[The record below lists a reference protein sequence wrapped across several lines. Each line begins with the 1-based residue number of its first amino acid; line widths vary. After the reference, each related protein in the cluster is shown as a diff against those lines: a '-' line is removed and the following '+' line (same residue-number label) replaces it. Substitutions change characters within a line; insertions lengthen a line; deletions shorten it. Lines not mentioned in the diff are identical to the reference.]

1 MSNDIAITS
10 QPGATVGT
18 AAAIFSPEGMD
29 RLVRFATLMA
39 DSKATVPAH
48 LAGKPADCLA
58 VTMQAAQWGMNPFAV
73 AQKTHVVN
81 GTLGYEAQLVNAVVS
96 SSNLLATRLN
106 YRWDGDWSKVNGK
119 SDKSPS
125 LTVTVWATLK
135 GESEPRELTISMAQ
149 AGVRNS
155 PLWEQDPRQQLA
167 YLCVKRWA
175 RLNAPDVLLGVYTPD
190 ELQETAPRVERDI
203 TPTPATASGMN
214 KLINSKPEQH
224 QEEKPKSSDDRDPDE
239 MLMSFTDAAGK
250 AESVEKLDLIFN
262 GGVWPDGKK
271 RPGAK
276 DALSGK
282 WLEMAE
288 DVYNVRRNELNE
300 VPMYHHR
307 GAAAPHLQPREV
319 FMKGAFGKKELLAVV
334 PLSWS
339 TIDRLEQAGEFPSR
353 FWITDRRCAWDQSEV
368 EAWLDKRKAASP
380 ATFTGKKPPVDRR
393 VYRPVSAA
401 A

>member
-1 MSNDIAITS
+1 MSNDITITS

-39 DSKATVPAH
+39 DSKATVPVH

-96 SSNLLATRLN
+96 SSNLLSTRLN

-125 LTVTVWATLK
+125 LTVTVSAVLK
-135 GESEPRELTISMAQ
+135 GEAEPRELTISMAQ

-175 RLNAPDVLLGVYTPD
+175 RLHAPDVLLGVYTPD

-203 TPTPATASGMN
+203 TPPARNAAGMN
-214 KLINSKPEQH
+214 SLINAKPDQ
-224 QEEKPKSSDDRDPDE
+224 QPEERTRKSDARDPDE
-239 MLMSFTDAAGK
+239 MLTAFTDAAMNYNTITDLDK
-250 AESVEKLDLIFN
+250 AYKYV
-262 GGVWPDGKK
+262 
-271 RPGAK
+271 AK
-276 DALSGK
+276 NLANDEERLSK
-282 WLEMAE
+282 AT
-288 DVYNVRRNELNE
+288 DVYTIRRDELNE
-300 VPMYHHR
+300 IPM
-307 GAAAPHLQPREV
+307 
-319 FMKGAFGKKELLAVV
+319 
-334 PLSWS
+334 
-339 TIDRLEQAGEFPSR
+339 
-353 FWITDRRCAWDQSEV
+353 
-368 EAWLDKRKAASP
+368 
-380 ATFTGKKPPVDRR
+380 
-393 VYRPVSAA
+393 
-401 A
+401 

>member
-106 YRWDGDWSKVNGK
+106 YKWDGDWSKVSGK
-119 SDKSPS
+119 TDKSPS

-135 GESEPRELTISMAQ
+135 GESEPRTLTISMAQ

-175 RLNAPDVLLGVYTPD
+175 RLHAPDVLLGVYTPD
-190 ELQETAPRVERDI
+190 ELQEAAPRVERDI
-203 TPTPATASGMN
+203 TPPASTAAGMN
-214 KLINSKPEQH
+214 QLINSHHDQH
-224 QEEKPKSSDDRDPDE
+224 HEEKAKKTDDRAPEDILSGFSSAAMAARNVAELDKAYKYAAHRLAGNQE
-239 MLMSFTDAAGK
+239 LLDAAT
-250 AESVEKLDLIFN
+250 
-262 GGVWPDGKK
+262 
-271 RPGAK
+271 
-276 DALSGK
+276 
-282 WLEMAE
+282 
-288 DVYNVRRNELNE
+288 DVYGIRKDELNE
-300 VPMYHHR
+300 VPM
-307 GAAAPHLQPREV
+307 
-319 FMKGAFGKKELLAVV
+319 
-334 PLSWS
+334 
-339 TIDRLEQAGEFPSR
+339 
-353 FWITDRRCAWDQSEV
+353 
-368 EAWLDKRKAASP
+368 
-380 ATFTGKKPPVDRR
+380 
-393 VYRPVSAA
+393 
-401 A
+401 

>member
-106 YRWDGDWSKVNGK
+106 YKWDGDWSKVSGK
-119 SDKSPS
+119 TDKSPS
-125 LTVTVWATLK
+125 LTVTVWATIK
-135 GESEPRELTISMAQ
+135 GESEPRTLTISMAQ

-175 RLNAPDVLLGVYTPD
+175 RLHAPDVLLGVYTPD
-190 ELQETAPRVERDI
+190 ELQEAAPRVERDI
-203 TPTPATASGMN
+203 TPPASTAAGMN
-214 KLINSKPEQH
+214 QLINSHPDQH
-224 QEEKPKSSDDRDPDE
+224 HEEKAKKTDVRAPEDILSGFSSAAMAARNVAELDKAYKYAAHRLAGNQE
-239 MLMSFTDAAGK
+239 LLDAAT
-250 AESVEKLDLIFN
+250 
-262 GGVWPDGKK
+262 
-271 RPGAK
+271 
-276 DALSGK
+276 
-282 WLEMAE
+282 
-288 DVYNVRRNELNE
+288 DVYGIRKDELNE
-300 VPMYHHR
+300 VHM
-307 GAAAPHLQPREV
+307 
-319 FMKGAFGKKELLAVV
+319 
-334 PLSWS
+334 
-339 TIDRLEQAGEFPSR
+339 
-353 FWITDRRCAWDQSEV
+353 
-368 EAWLDKRKAASP
+368 
-380 ATFTGKKPPVDRR
+380 
-393 VYRPVSAA
+393 
-401 A
+401 

>member
-1 MSNDIAITS
+1 MSNDITITS

-39 DSKATVPAH
+39 DSKATVPQH

-96 SSNLLATRLN
+96 SSNLLSTRLN

-125 LTVTVWATLK
+125 LTVTVSAVLK
-135 GESEPRELTISMAQ
+135 GEAEPRELTISMAQ

-175 RLNAPDVLLGVYTPD
+175 RLHAPDVLLGVYTPD
-190 ELQETAPRVERDI
+190 ELQETTQRVERDI
-203 TPTPATASGMN
+203 TPAAATAQGMN
-214 KLINSKPEQH
+214 SLINSKTEQK
-224 QEEKPKSSDDRDPDE
+224 QEDRQQHKDDRGPE
-239 MLMSFTDAAGK
+239 EILHAFSGAAMNYNTQADLDK
-250 AESVEKLDLIFN
+250 AYKYVAQKLAGDDDLL
-262 GGVWPDGKK
+262 
-271 RPGAK
+271 AK
-276 DALSGK
+276 AT
-282 WLEMAE
+282 
-288 DVYNVRRNELNE
+288 DVYTIRCDELNE
-300 VPMYHHR
+300 VPM
-307 GAAAPHLQPREV
+307 
-319 FMKGAFGKKELLAVV
+319 
-334 PLSWS
+334 
-339 TIDRLEQAGEFPSR
+339 
-353 FWITDRRCAWDQSEV
+353 
-368 EAWLDKRKAASP
+368 
-380 ATFTGKKPPVDRR
+380 
-393 VYRPVSAA
+393 
-401 A
+401 

>member
-1 MSNDIAITS
+1 MSNDITITS

-39 DSKATVPAH
+39 DSKATVPVH

-125 LTVTVWATLK
+125 LTVTVSAVLK
-135 GESEPRELTISMAQ
+135 GEAEPRELTISMAQ

-175 RLNAPDVLLGVYTPD
+175 RLHAPDVLLGVYTPD

-203 TPTPATASGMN
+203 TPPARNAAGMN
-214 KLINSKPEQH
+214 SLINAKPDQQPEDKHPTRSQ
-224 QEEKPKSSDDRDPDE
+224 DE
-239 MLMSFTDAAGK
+239 ILASFTDAAGK
-250 AESVEKLDLIFN
+250 AENADKLNLIFN
-262 GGVWPDGKK
+262 GGTWPDGKK
-271 RPGAK
+271 RPGAC
-276 DALSGK
+276 DALSDK
-282 WLEMAE
+282 WLEMATE
-288 DVYNVRRNELNE
+288 VYTIRRDELNE
-300 VPMYHHR
+300 IPM
-307 GAAAPHLQPREV
+307 
-319 FMKGAFGKKELLAVV
+319 
-334 PLSWS
+334 
-339 TIDRLEQAGEFPSR
+339 
-353 FWITDRRCAWDQSEV
+353 
-368 EAWLDKRKAASP
+368 
-380 ATFTGKKPPVDRR
+380 
-393 VYRPVSAA
+393 
-401 A
+401 

>member
-106 YRWDGDWSKVNGK
+106 YKWDGDWSKVSGK
-119 SDKSPS
+119 TDKSPS

-135 GESEPRELTISMAQ
+135 GESESRTLTISMAQ

-175 RLNAPDVLLGVYTPD
+175 RLHAPDVLLGVYTPD
-190 ELQETAPRVERDI
+190 ELQEAQPRVERDI
-203 TPTPATASGMN
+203 TPAPATAAGMN
-214 KLINSKPEQH
+214 KLINTKPEH
-224 QEEKPKSSDDRDPDE
+224 SQEERQTRSQDE
-239 MLMSFTDAAGK
+239 ILASFTDAAGK
-250 AESVEKLDLIFN
+250 AETVEKLDLIFN
-262 GGVWPDGKK
+262 GGTWPDGKK
-271 RPGAK
+271 RPGAC
-276 DALSGK
+276 DAMSDK
-282 WLEMAE
+282 WLEMAT
-288 DVYNVRRNELNE
+288 DVYNIRREELN
-300 VPMYHHR
+300 
-307 GAAAPHLQPREV
+307 Q
-319 FMKGAFGKKELLAVV
+319 
-334 PLSWS
+334 
-339 TIDRLEQAGEFPSR
+339 I
-353 FWITDRRCAWDQSEV
+353 
-368 EAWLDKRKAASP
+368 
-380 ATFTGKKPPVDRR
+380 PV
-393 VYRPVSAA
+393 
-401 A
+401 

>member
-119 SDKSPS
+119 SDKSPN

-203 TPTPATASGMN
+203 TPAPATASGMN
-214 KLINSKPEQH
+214 KLINSKPEQK
-224 QEEKPKSSDDRDPDE
+224 QEEHDAGRKKEDRSP
-239 MLMSFTDAAGK
+239 
-250 AESVEKLDLIFN
+250 EKLLSDFSAYAGGAVTVEELDSAYTAVAKRLSANQDLL
-262 GGVWPDGKK
+262 DK
-271 RPGAK
+271 AT
-276 DALSGK
+276 
-282 WLEMAE
+282 
-288 DVYNVRRNELNE
+288 DVYSIRRDELNE
-300 VPMYHHR
+300 VPM
-307 GAAAPHLQPREV
+307 
-319 FMKGAFGKKELLAVV
+319 
-334 PLSWS
+334 
-339 TIDRLEQAGEFPSR
+339 
-353 FWITDRRCAWDQSEV
+353 
-368 EAWLDKRKAASP
+368 
-380 ATFTGKKPPVDRR
+380 
-393 VYRPVSAA
+393 
-401 A
+401 

>member
-29 RLVRFATLMA
+29 RLVRFANLMA

-106 YRWDGDWSKVNGK
+106 YRWDGEWSKVNGK
-119 SDKSPS
+119 TDKSPN

-214 KLINSKPEQH
+214 KLINSKPEQK
-224 QEEKPKSSDDRDPDE
+224 QEEHDAGRKKDDRSP
-239 MLMSFTDAAGK
+239 
-250 AESVEKLDLIFN
+250 EKLLSDFSAYAGGAVTVEELDSAYTAVAKRLSASQDLL
-262 GGVWPDGKK
+262 DK
-271 RPGAK
+271 AT
-276 DALSGK
+276 
-282 WLEMAE
+282 
-288 DVYNVRRNELNE
+288 DVYTIRRDELNE
-300 VPMYHHR
+300 VPM
-307 GAAAPHLQPREV
+307 
-319 FMKGAFGKKELLAVV
+319 
-334 PLSWS
+334 
-339 TIDRLEQAGEFPSR
+339 
-353 FWITDRRCAWDQSEV
+353 
-368 EAWLDKRKAASP
+368 
-380 ATFTGKKPPVDRR
+380 
-393 VYRPVSAA
+393 
-401 A
+401 

>member
-106 YRWDGDWSKVNGK
+106 YKWDGDWSKVSGK
-119 SDKSPS
+119 TDKSPG

-135 GESEPRELTISMAQ
+135 GESDPRTLTISMAQ
-149 AGVRNS
+149 SGVRNS

-175 RLNAPDVLLGVYTPD
+175 RLHAPDVLLGVYTPD
-190 ELQETAPRVERDI
+190 ELQEAAPRVERDI
-203 TPTPATASGMN
+203 TPPASTAAGMN
-214 KLINSKPEQH
+214 QLINSHPDQH
-224 QEEKPKSSDDRDPDE
+224 HEEKAKKTDDRAPEDILSGFSSAAMAARNVAELDKAYKYAAHRLAGNQE
-239 MLMSFTDAAGK
+239 LLDAAT
-250 AESVEKLDLIFN
+250 
-262 GGVWPDGKK
+262 
-271 RPGAK
+271 
-276 DALSGK
+276 
-282 WLEMAE
+282 
-288 DVYNVRRNELNE
+288 DVYGIRKDELNE
-300 VPMYHHR
+300 VPM
-307 GAAAPHLQPREV
+307 
-319 FMKGAFGKKELLAVV
+319 
-334 PLSWS
+334 
-339 TIDRLEQAGEFPSR
+339 
-353 FWITDRRCAWDQSEV
+353 
-368 EAWLDKRKAASP
+368 
-380 ATFTGKKPPVDRR
+380 
-393 VYRPVSAA
+393 
-401 A
+401 

>member
-39 DSKATVPAH
+39 DSKATVPQH

-96 SSNLLATRLN
+96 SSNLLSTRLN

-125 LTVTVWATLK
+125 LTVTVSAVLK
-135 GESEPRELTISMAQ
+135 GEAEPRELTISMAQ

-175 RLNAPDVLLGVYTPD
+175 RLHAPDVLLGVYTPD
-190 ELQETAPRVERDI
+190 ELQETTPRVERDI
-203 TPTPATASGMN
+203 TPPAATAQGMN
-214 KLINSKPEQH
+214 SLINSKPEQKH
-224 QEEKPKSSDDRDPDE
+224 EDRQQHKDDRGPE
-239 MLMSFTDAAGK
+239 EILHAFSGAAMNYNTQADLDK
-250 AESVEKLDLIFN
+250 AYKYVAQKMAGDDDLL
-262 GGVWPDGKK
+262 
-271 RPGAK
+271 AK
-276 DALSGK
+276 AT
-282 WLEMAE
+282 
-288 DVYNVRRNELNE
+288 DVYTIRCDELNE
-300 VPMYHHR
+300 VPM
-307 GAAAPHLQPREV
+307 
-319 FMKGAFGKKELLAVV
+319 
-334 PLSWS
+334 
-339 TIDRLEQAGEFPSR
+339 
-353 FWITDRRCAWDQSEV
+353 
-368 EAWLDKRKAASP
+368 
-380 ATFTGKKPPVDRR
+380 
-393 VYRPVSAA
+393 
-401 A
+401 

>member
-106 YRWDGDWSKVNGK
+106 YKWDGDWSKVSGK
-119 SDKSPS
+119 TDKSPS

-135 GESEPRELTISMAQ
+135 GESEPRTLTISMAQ

-175 RLNAPDVLLGVYTPD
+175 RLHAPDVLLGVYTPD
-190 ELQETAPRVERDI
+190 ELQEAAPRVERDI
-203 TPTPATASGMN
+203 TPPASTAAGMN
-214 KLINSKPEQH
+214 QLINSHPDQH
-224 QEEKPKSSDDRDPDE
+224 HEEKAKKTDDRAPEDILSGFSSAAMAARNVAELDKAYKYAAHRLAGNQE
-239 MLMSFTDAAGK
+239 LLDAAT
-250 AESVEKLDLIFN
+250 
-262 GGVWPDGKK
+262 
-271 RPGAK
+271 
-276 DALSGK
+276 
-282 WLEMAE
+282 
-288 DVYNVRRNELNE
+288 DVYGIRKDELNE
-300 VPMYHHR
+300 VPM
-307 GAAAPHLQPREV
+307 
-319 FMKGAFGKKELLAVV
+319 
-334 PLSWS
+334 
-339 TIDRLEQAGEFPSR
+339 
-353 FWITDRRCAWDQSEV
+353 
-368 EAWLDKRKAASP
+368 
-380 ATFTGKKPPVDRR
+380 
-393 VYRPVSAA
+393 
-401 A
+401 

>member
-81 GTLGYEAQLVNAVVS
+81 GALGYEAQLVNAVVS

-106 YRWDGDWSKVNGK
+106 YKWDGDWSKVSGK
-119 SDKSPS
+119 TDKSPS

-135 GESEPRELTISMAQ
+135 GESEPRTLTISMAQ

-175 RLNAPDVLLGVYTPD
+175 RLHAPDVLLGVYTPD
-190 ELQETAPRVERDI
+190 ELQEAAPRVERDI
-203 TPTPATASGMN
+203 TPPASTAAGMN
-214 KLINSKPEQH
+214 QLINSHPDQH
-224 QEEKPKSSDDRDPDE
+224 HEEKAKKTDDRAPEDILSGFSSAAMAARNVAELDKAYKYAAHRLAGNQE
-239 MLMSFTDAAGK
+239 LLDAAT
-250 AESVEKLDLIFN
+250 
-262 GGVWPDGKK
+262 
-271 RPGAK
+271 
-276 DALSGK
+276 
-282 WLEMAE
+282 
-288 DVYNVRRNELNE
+288 DVYGIRKDELNE
-300 VPMYHHR
+300 VPM
-307 GAAAPHLQPREV
+307 
-319 FMKGAFGKKELLAVV
+319 
-334 PLSWS
+334 
-339 TIDRLEQAGEFPSR
+339 
-353 FWITDRRCAWDQSEV
+353 
-368 EAWLDKRKAASP
+368 
-380 ATFTGKKPPVDRR
+380 
-393 VYRPVSAA
+393 
-401 A
+401 

>member
-106 YRWDGDWSKVNGK
+106 YKWDGDWSKVSGK
-119 SDKSPS
+119 TDKSPS

-135 GESEPRELTISMAQ
+135 GESEPRNLTISMAQ

-175 RLNAPDVLLGVYTPD
+175 RLHAPDVLLGVYTPD

-203 TPTPATASGMN
+203 TPPASTAAGMN
-214 KLINSKPEQH
+214 QLINSHPDQH
-224 QEEKPKSSDDRDPDE
+224 HEEKAKKTDDRAPEDILSGFSSAAMAARNVAELDKAYKYAAHRLAGNQE
-239 MLMSFTDAAGK
+239 LLDAAT
-250 AESVEKLDLIFN
+250 
-262 GGVWPDGKK
+262 
-271 RPGAK
+271 
-276 DALSGK
+276 
-282 WLEMAE
+282 
-288 DVYNVRRNELNE
+288 DVYGIRKDELNE
-300 VPMYHHR
+300 VHM
-307 GAAAPHLQPREV
+307 
-319 FMKGAFGKKELLAVV
+319 
-334 PLSWS
+334 
-339 TIDRLEQAGEFPSR
+339 
-353 FWITDRRCAWDQSEV
+353 
-368 EAWLDKRKAASP
+368 
-380 ATFTGKKPPVDRR
+380 
-393 VYRPVSAA
+393 
-401 A
+401 

>member
-106 YRWDGDWSKVNGK
+106 YKWDGDWSKVSGK
-119 SDKSPS
+119 TDKSPS

-135 GESEPRELTISMAQ
+135 GESEPRTLTISMAQ

-175 RLNAPDVLLGVYTPD
+175 RLHAPDVLLGVYTPD
-190 ELQETAPRVERDI
+190 ELQEAAPRVERDI
-203 TPTPATASGMN
+203 TPPASTAAGMN
-214 KLINSKPEQH
+214 QLINSHPDQH
-224 QEEKPKSSDDRDPDE
+224 HEEKAKKTDDRAPEDILSGFSSAAMAARNVAELDKAYKYAAHRLAGNQE
-239 MLMSFTDAAGK
+239 LLDAAT
-250 AESVEKLDLIFN
+250 
-262 GGVWPDGKK
+262 
-271 RPGAK
+271 
-276 DALSGK
+276 
-282 WLEMAE
+282 
-288 DVYNVRRNELNE
+288 DVYGIRKNELNE
-300 VPMYHHR
+300 VHM
-307 GAAAPHLQPREV
+307 
-319 FMKGAFGKKELLAVV
+319 
-334 PLSWS
+334 
-339 TIDRLEQAGEFPSR
+339 
-353 FWITDRRCAWDQSEV
+353 
-368 EAWLDKRKAASP
+368 
-380 ATFTGKKPPVDRR
+380 
-393 VYRPVSAA
+393 
-401 A
+401 

>member
-1 MSNDIAITS
+1 MSNDIEITS

-39 DSKATVPAH
+39 DSKATVPQH

-96 SSNLLATRLN
+96 SSNLLSTRLN

-125 LTVTVWATLK
+125 LTVTVSAVLK
-135 GESEPRELTISMAQ
+135 GEAEPRELTISMAQ

-175 RLNAPDVLLGVYTPD
+175 RLHAPDVLLGVYTPD
-190 ELQETAPRVERDI
+190 ELQEATPRVERDI
-203 TPTPATASGMN
+203 TPPAATAQGMN
-214 KLINSKPEQH
+214 SLINSKPEQK
-224 QEEKPKSSDDRDPDE
+224 QEERQQHKDDRGHE
-239 MLMSFTDAAGK
+239 EILHAFSGAAMNYNTQADLDK
-250 AESVEKLDLIFN
+250 AYKYVAQKLAGDDDLL
-262 GGVWPDGKK
+262 
-271 RPGAK
+271 AK
-276 DALSGK
+276 AT
-282 WLEMAE
+282 
-288 DVYNVRRNELNE
+288 DVYTIRCDELNE
-300 VPMYHHR
+300 VPM
-307 GAAAPHLQPREV
+307 
-319 FMKGAFGKKELLAVV
+319 
-334 PLSWS
+334 
-339 TIDRLEQAGEFPSR
+339 
-353 FWITDRRCAWDQSEV
+353 
-368 EAWLDKRKAASP
+368 
-380 ATFTGKKPPVDRR
+380 
-393 VYRPVSAA
+393 
-401 A
+401 

>member
-106 YRWDGDWSKVNGK
+106 YKWDGDWSKVSGK
-119 SDKSPS
+119 TDKSPS

-135 GESEPRELTISMAQ
+135 GESEPRTLTISMAQ

-175 RLNAPDVLLGVYTPD
+175 RLHAPDVLLGVYTPD
-190 ELQETAPRVERDI
+190 ELQEAQPRVERDI

-214 KLINSKPEQH
+214 KLINTKPEH
-224 QEEKPKSSDDRDPDE
+224 NQEERQTRSQDE
-239 MLMSFTDAAGK
+239 ILASFTDAAGK
-250 AESVEKLDLIFN
+250 AETVEKLDLIFN
-262 GGVWPDGKK
+262 GGTWPDGKK
-271 RPGAK
+271 RPGAC
-276 DALSGK
+276 DAMSDK
-282 WLEMAE
+282 WLEMAT
-288 DVYNVRRNELNE
+288 DVYNIRREELNE
-300 VPMYHHR
+300 
-307 GAAAPHLQPREV
+307 
-319 FMKGAFGKKELLAVV
+319 
-334 PLSWS
+334 
-339 TIDRLEQAGEFPSR
+339 
-353 FWITDRRCAWDQSEV
+353 ITM
-368 EAWLDKRKAASP
+368 
-380 ATFTGKKPPVDRR
+380 
-393 VYRPVSAA
+393 
-401 A
+401 

>member
-106 YRWDGDWSKVNGK
+106 YKWDGDWSKVSGK
-119 SDKSPS
+119 TDKSPS

-135 GESEPRELTISMAQ
+135 GESEPRTLTISMAQ

-175 RLNAPDVLLGVYTPD
+175 RLHAPDVLLGVYTPD
-190 ELQETAPRVERDI
+190 ELQEAAPRVERDI
-203 TPTPATASGMN
+203 TPPASTTAGMN
-214 KLINSKPEQH
+214 QLINSHPDQH
-224 QEEKPKSSDDRDPDE
+224 HEEKAKKTDDRAPEDILSGFSSAAMAARNVAELDKAYKYAAHRLAGNQE
-239 MLMSFTDAAGK
+239 LLDAAT
-250 AESVEKLDLIFN
+250 
-262 GGVWPDGKK
+262 
-271 RPGAK
+271 
-276 DALSGK
+276 
-282 WLEMAE
+282 
-288 DVYNVRRNELNE
+288 DVYGIRKDELNE
-300 VPMYHHR
+300 VHM
-307 GAAAPHLQPREV
+307 
-319 FMKGAFGKKELLAVV
+319 
-334 PLSWS
+334 
-339 TIDRLEQAGEFPSR
+339 
-353 FWITDRRCAWDQSEV
+353 
-368 EAWLDKRKAASP
+368 
-380 ATFTGKKPPVDRR
+380 
-393 VYRPVSAA
+393 
-401 A
+401 

>member
-1 MSNDIAITS
+1 MSNDIAITY

-106 YRWDGDWSKVNGK
+106 YKWDGDWSKVSGK
-119 SDKSPS
+119 TDKSPS

-135 GESEPRELTISMAQ
+135 GESEPRTLTISMAQ

-175 RLNAPDVLLGVYTPD
+175 RLHAPDVLLGVYTPD
-190 ELQETAPRVERDI
+190 ELQEAAPRAERDI
-203 TPTPATASGMN
+203 TPPASTAAGMN
-214 KLINSKPEQH
+214 QLINSHPDQH
-224 QEEKPKSSDDRDPDE
+224 HEEKAKKTDDRAPEDILSGFFSAAMAARNVAELDKAYKYAAHRLAGNQE
-239 MLMSFTDAAGK
+239 LLDAAT
-250 AESVEKLDLIFN
+250 
-262 GGVWPDGKK
+262 
-271 RPGAK
+271 
-276 DALSGK
+276 
-282 WLEMAE
+282 
-288 DVYNVRRNELNE
+288 DVYGIRKDELNE
-300 VPMYHHR
+300 VPM
-307 GAAAPHLQPREV
+307 
-319 FMKGAFGKKELLAVV
+319 
-334 PLSWS
+334 
-339 TIDRLEQAGEFPSR
+339 
-353 FWITDRRCAWDQSEV
+353 
-368 EAWLDKRKAASP
+368 
-380 ATFTGKKPPVDRR
+380 
-393 VYRPVSAA
+393 
-401 A
+401 